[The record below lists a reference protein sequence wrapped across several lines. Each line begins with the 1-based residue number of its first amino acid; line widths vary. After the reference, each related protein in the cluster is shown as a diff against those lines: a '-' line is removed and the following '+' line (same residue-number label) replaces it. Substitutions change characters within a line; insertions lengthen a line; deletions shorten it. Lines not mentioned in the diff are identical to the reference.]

1 MTAYR
6 KCIEALDNLPHCADI
21 TRKYCGRYSGILLV
35 DGKFV
40 KVKGWE
46 SKIPVIYGIDF
57 LTHDIPT
64 FLFTVGENF
73 VSFVKF
79 FTSLRLLNYPLR
91 SLVSDENLNIPNACR
106 KIYPKMCWQLCTNH
120 LKENIRAS
128 LGVRTNPEH
137 RPFVRSI
144 EHLFKQKISMDNFN
158 RIASGILKDYIHNE
172 TYVQILLDIERR
184 KDNLLAFLK
193 VRDTP
198 QTNNLIE
205 CFNSHLQ
212 GRLDTVKGFESF
224 KHANSWLNGYFL
236 RRRTTKFTDCSGR
249 FKKLNGKTSLQ
260 MSLKDGVDLPRIF

>member
-1 MTAYR
+1 MD
-6 KCIEALDNLPHCADI
+6 ALENLPHCADI
-21 TRKYCGRYSGILLV
+21 TRRYCGRYSGILLV

-64 FLFTVGENF
+64 FLFSVGENF

-91 SLVSDENLNIPNACR
+91 SLVSDENLNIPTACR
-106 KIYPKMCWQLCTNH
+106 KIYPSTVWQLCTNH

-128 LGVRTNPEH
+128 LGVRTNPIH

-144 EHLFKQKISMDNFN
+144 ECLFKQKITMDNFN
-158 RIASGILKDYIHNE
+158 RIASGILKDYLHDE
-172 TYVQILLDIERR
+172 AYVQILLDIEKR
-184 KDNLLAFLK
+184 KENLLAFLK

-212 GRLDTVKGFESF
+212 GRLDTIKGFDSF
-224 KHANSWLNGYFL
+224 KHANLWLNGYFL
-236 RRRTTKFTDCSGR
+236 RRRTTKFTDCEGR
-249 FKKLNGKTSLQ
+249 FKKLNGKTSLEV
-260 MSLKDGVDLPRIF
+260 SLKDGIELPRIF